1 MRSYETVSE
10 ALNNLVKRGYTHDF
24 NVHAEKECLVCNTS
38 LTQLSVD
45 DELYGH
51 CSSYTFFGRRCNSL
65 IISIGV

>member
-45 DELYGH
+45 D
-51 CSSYTFFGRRCNSL
+51 F
-65 IISIGV
+65 